1 LFARSDRRSVPAI
14 AKMRTLLALNNLL
27 SLFAISGVLDL
38 FASSVPCGF
47 TIAPKER

>member
-1 LFARSDRRSVPAI
+1 
-14 AKMRTLLALNNLL
+14 MRTLLALNNLL
-27 SLFAISGVLDL
+27 SLFAISGVRSL